1 MPNWVFCS
9 LEVSARSRKPK
20 GPRDAGLAPD
30 EHGRVSDL
38 AAFIVAAQTPEA
50 YLGKNGEADRIPFD
64 FEAFI
69 PTPMELY
76 DVEKSYFPS
85 GSPEE
90 AEHKVRVDA
99 MIAKYGSGTAY
110 DFHCDKWD
118 TKWNA
123 CECSVNNDWRRGDG
137 IISNTKTEHSVVFCF
152 QTAWGAP
159 LALILAASQQWPKL
173 KFSIDCEEEATMFNP
188 FEAVFKGGR
197 QVRLTEREPDNDEE
211 DGDE

>member
-1 MPNWVFCS
+1 M
-9 LEVSARSRKPK
+9 
-20 GPRDAGLAPD
+20 
-30 EHGRVSDL
+30 
-38 AAFIVAAQTPEA
+38 T
-50 YLGKNGEADRIPFD
+50 
-64 FEAFI
+64 
-69 PTPMELY
+69 T
-76 DVEKSYFPS
+76 EKAT

-90 AEHKVRVDA
+90 AAHKVRVDA

-110 DFHCDKWD
+110 DFHCENWD

-123 CECSVNNDWRRGDG
+123 CECLVDENWMTKET
-137 IISNTKTEHSVVFCF
+137 ITVTKTEHSVSYCF

-159 LALILAASQQWPKL
+159 LALILAASKQWPKL
-173 KFSIDCEEEATMFNP
+173 KFTIDCVEEASMFNP